1 MRLEHVVFAVAC
13 LFAVACAS
21 EDTRET
27 SGSTSNSQGV
37 DPGQAATPEDPAQ
50 TSPDNLLAGE
60 SPPAVRSQASD
71 EAPPSSGLLEDERNT
86 IDIFRRVSSAVVF
99 ITSKERRQDMFTL
112 NILEIPVGSGSGFVW
127 DRNGHI
133 VTNYH
138 VVASGR
144 GDQSRL
150 FSVTLADGSVHDAEV
165 VGTEPNKDLAVLRI
179 AAPSSA
185 LSPIQPGDSDH
196 LLVGQKV
203 LAIGN
208 PFGLDQTLTTGV
220 ISALGREIKSMTGTN
235 IHDVIQTDASINPGN
250 SGGPLLDSAGRLI
263 GVNTSIISQVG
274 QSAGIGFAVP
284 VNTVM
289 QIVPQLIQYGGVKRA
304 GFGVVVVPENRARAW
319 GLRSGVAVMNVS
331 EGSAADVAGIQPAR
345 RDRAGYIYLDVI
357 VGIDGEPVENYGDMV
372 DALDRHEPGDKVKV
386 KLVREGRELVVD
398 VVLQEIGP

>member
-27 SGSTSNSQGV
+27 SVSTSSSQGV
-37 DPGQAATPEDPAQ
+37 DSGQADPEDPAQ
-50 TSPDNLLAGE
+50 TGPDNLLAGE

-71 EAPPSSGLLEDERNT
+71 EPPPPSGLLEDERNT

-133 VTNYH
+133 VTNFH
-138 VVASGR
+138 VVASER

-331 EGSAADVAGIQPAR
+331 QGSAADVAGIQPAR
-345 RDRAGYIYLDVI
+345 RDRGGYIYLDVI
-357 VGIDGEPVENYGDMV
+357 VGIDGEPIENYGDMV

>member
-21 EDTRET
+21 DDTRENPP
-27 SGSTSNSQGV
+27 NSHRV
-37 DPGQAATPEDPAQ
+37 DPGQASTTEDPPQ
-50 TSPDNLLAGE
+50 TSADNLLAGE
-60 SPPAVRSQASD
+60 SPPAVRPQAGD
-71 EAPPSSGLLEDERNT
+71 EPPLSAGLLEDERNT
-86 IDIFRRVSSAVVF
+86 IDVFRRVSSAVVF
-99 ITSKERRQDMFTL
+99 ITSKARRQDMFTL

-133 VTNYH
+133 VTNFH
-138 VVASGR
+138 VVASG
-144 GDQSRL
+144 SE
-150 FSVTLADGSVHDAEV
+150 FSVTLADGSVHDAER
-165 VGTEPNKDLAVLRI
+165 VGEEPNKDLAVLRI
-179 AAPSSA
+179 AAPTSA

-220 ISALGREIKSMTGTN
+220 ISALGREIKSIAGTN

-289 QIVPQLIQYGGVKRA
+289 QIVPQLIRYGGVKSA
-304 GFGVVVVPENRARAW
+304 GLGVVVVPENRARAW
-319 GLRSGVAVMNVS
+319 GLRSGVAIMSVV
-331 EGSAADVAGIQPAR
+331 EGSVADVAGIQPAR
-345 RDRAGYIYLDVI
+345 RDRGGYLYLDVI
-357 VGIDGEPVENYGDMV
+357 VGIDSDTIENYGDLV
-372 DALDRHEPGDKVKV
+372 DALDRHEPGDRVKV

>member
-1 MRLEHVVFAVAC
+1 
-13 LFAVACAS
+13 
-21 EDTRET
+21 
-27 SGSTSNSQGV
+27 
-37 DPGQAATPEDPAQ
+37 
-50 TSPDNLLAGE
+50 
-60 SPPAVRSQASD
+60 
-71 EAPPSSGLLEDERNT
+71 
-86 IDIFRRVSSAVVF
+86 VSSAVVF

-133 VTNYH
+133 VTNFH
-138 VVASGR
+138 VVANGSE
-144 GDQSRL
+144 
-150 FSVTLADGSVHDAEV
+150 FSVTLADGSVHDAER
-165 VGTEPNKDLAVLRI
+165 VGAEPNKDLAVLRI
-179 AAPSSA
+179 AAPASA

-196 LLVGQKV
+196 LIVGQKV

-220 ISALGREIKSMTGTN
+220 ISALGREIKSITGTN

-304 GFGVVVVPENRARAW
+304 GLGVVVVPENRARSW
-319 GLRSGVAVMNVS
+319 GLRSGVAVMSVG
-331 EGSAADVAGIQPAR
+331 EGSAAEGAGIQPAR
-345 RDRAGYIYLDVI
+345 RDRGGLIYLDVI
-357 VGIDGEPVENYGDMV
+357 VGIDGDPIENYGDMV